1 MRHPFHHRGLLAV
14 IVSLA
19 SVGCGDSPPPA
30 APSPPSVAA
39 PPTVTGFAITG
50 NVPLT
55 AVGESRQLTAT
66 ATFSDGT
73 TKDVTTEAQ
82 WGSNTPSVI
91 AMTSSG
97 VVTVVTFGVG
107 GIIARYGTQT
117 DAVEV
122 RATPPG
128 TFIVFGRVREPG
140 AGGIPGVRVIERS
153 SGKSTLTDAV
163 GLFALADLRSTGVTF
178 EKDGFEPPEV
188 DVQPDTRLDVAMQWI
203 VRMSAGETSEPQRLA
218 PNDVSYRVGGEVCQP
233 CRRIRVM
240 VARAGTLRVTLT
252 WTEPRSMMTAWVNG
266 HRFSGGSA
274 PVTGEA
280 PVSVGEHLV
289 YVSGTGGYVSFRLA
303 TELVP

>member
-1 MRHPFHHRGLLAV
+1 
-14 IVSLA
+14 
-19 SVGCGDSPPPA
+19 
-30 APSPPSVAA
+30 
-39 PPTVTGFAITG
+39 VTGFAITG
-50 NVPLT
+50 NIPLT
-55 AVGESRQLTAT
+55 AIGESRQLTAT

-73 TKDVTTEAQ
+73 TKDVTNESQ
-82 WGSNTPSVI
+82 WGSNTPSMI
-91 AMTSSG
+91 AVTSSG
-97 VVTVVTFGVG
+97 VVTVVAFGVT

-117 DAVEV
+117 DAIEV

-140 AGGIPGVRVIERS
+140 AGGIPGVRVIERQ
-153 SGKSTLTDAV
+153 SGKSTLTDTA
-163 GLFALADLRSTGVTF
+163 GLFALGDLRSARVTF

-203 VRMSAGETSEPQRLA
+203 VRVRAGETSEPQQLA

-252 WTEPRSMMTAWVNG
+252 WTQPRTMMTVWVNG

-274 PVTGEA
+274 PITGEA